1 MRTEKVEMLRI
12 TRKRNLEYLNNLLS
26 FKMSEIYTTPRTKMF
41 LYREKLCVYCN
52 DLDGSLFSILILL
65 QPRVLFCRFKQFPI
79 NIVKKTLPR
88 EWNCNYKDTPIAL
101 LHILNLHAHFTELTD
116 IETNCMH
123 KRWKSLKLS
132 WER

>member
-41 LYREKLCVYCN
+41 LYREKLCV
-52 DLDGSLFSILILL
+52 LQWSWWEPILILL

-123 KRWKSLKLS
+123 KRWKSLKIS